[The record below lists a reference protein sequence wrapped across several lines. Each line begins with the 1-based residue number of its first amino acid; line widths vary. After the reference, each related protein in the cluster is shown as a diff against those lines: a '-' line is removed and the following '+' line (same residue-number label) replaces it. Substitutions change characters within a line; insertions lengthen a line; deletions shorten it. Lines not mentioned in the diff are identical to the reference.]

1 MQNGDGLVSIAGI
14 KILRSNNLPTGTS
27 ASTHTDGENNDY
39 SFAANQNL
47 QGIIMHKDS
56 VGVVEAI
63 GPSVQTTSG
72 DVSIMYQGDLVVGR
86 LAMGASHLN
95 CAGAVAIH
103 AGGDSSG
110 AATDLTAT
118 TAGTETAGVVL
129 TV

>member
-1 MQNGDGLVSIAGI
+1 
-14 KILRSNNLPTGTS
+14 
-27 ASTHTDGENNDY
+27 
-39 SFAANQNL
+39 
-47 QGIIMHKDS
+47 MHKDS

-72 DVSIMYQGDLVVGR
+72 DVSIMYQGDLIVGR